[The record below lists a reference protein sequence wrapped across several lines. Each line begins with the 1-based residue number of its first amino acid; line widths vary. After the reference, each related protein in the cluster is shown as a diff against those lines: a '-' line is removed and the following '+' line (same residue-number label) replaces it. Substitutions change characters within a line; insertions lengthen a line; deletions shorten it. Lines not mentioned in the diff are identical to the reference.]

1 MKYLIASILMI
12 MTTLPGMSVNGD
24 TLSCDT
30 VMSTPSSMV
39 MFKGGTNV
47 VLNRDGKVVEG
58 VLAIDTDMW
67 TTGPLVLFA
76 GSTRIMINNDG
87 RVYEGFP
94 AVNFIAEATNGV
106 FYEFKAL
113 AVTFFDDEGRVSV
126 GSASHGIEY
135 VCRDGTVLDSEP
147 GAEIAFYPS
156 GVLRK
161 ATLADAVKLSIN
173 SNEKISFMA
182 HKPVYFN
189 SDGYVTQGVSAK
201 KATFLSTDGT
211 TVLKHPGDILKFN
224 SNGILI
230 E

>member
-1 MKYLIASILMI
+1 MI
-12 MTTLPGMSVNGD
+12 MTALSGMGVNGEH
-24 TLSCDT
+24 LSCDT
-30 VMSTPSSMV
+30 VMSTPLSMV

-58 VLAIDTDMW
+58 VLATDTDRW

-76 GSTRIMINNDG
+76 GSTRVMLNNDG
-87 RVYEGFP
+87 KVYEGFP

-106 FYEFKAL
+106 FYEFKAM
-113 AVTFFDDEGRVSV
+113 AVTFFDNEGRVSV
-126 GSASHGIEY
+126 GAASHGIEY
-135 VCRDGTVLDSEP
+135 MCRDGAALYSEP
-147 GAEIAFYPS
+147 GTEIAFYPS

-161 ATLADAVKLSIN
+161 ATPAEAVKLSIN
-173 SNEKISFMA
+173 RNEKIFFMA
-182 HKPVYFN
+182 HKSVFFDR
-189 SDGYVTQGVSAK
+189 DGYVTQGVSAK

-211 TVLKHPGDILKFN
+211 TVIKHPGDILKFS